1 MKAIMRCDK
10 LAYMGNV
17 AASLQHCFRE
27 RETHN
32 ANSKRTHLNVHT
44 AADSVDAAMGRLRAL
59 LPQKR
64 RKDAVLAVEYMMGA
78 SPEWWKSASQEQ
90 QKEFFVQARTWIE
103 DKYGADRVIVST
115 QHHDETTPHLSVFVV
130 PLTQDGR
137 LSAKDF
143 VGNRKKLSA
152 DQTSFAKKVAHL
164 GLERGVEGS
173 KATHTAIS
181 EYYQTISRVVPKN
194 RVVEPLKPS
203 VSDRINVEAY
213 GKKIAQQAANFY
225 QPLVRFNGALE
236 DELQRLKKRIASL
249 EKSSSQRRFEEQS
262 EQIDMLEKE
271 LISSLGKIAKIE
283 GDTEKK
289 DLRIELLQKRLRE
302 SEEHRIELAEKNNEL
317 IGRLRGHE
325 L

>member
-289 DLRIELLQKRLRE
+289 DLRIEFLQKRLRE